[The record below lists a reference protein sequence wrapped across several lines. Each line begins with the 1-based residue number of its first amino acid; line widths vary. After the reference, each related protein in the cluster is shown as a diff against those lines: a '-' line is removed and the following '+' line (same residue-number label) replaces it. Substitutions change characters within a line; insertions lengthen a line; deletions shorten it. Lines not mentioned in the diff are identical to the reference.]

1 MHWEESSVKIDH
13 ATSLKEGDTYDEN
26 EAISL
31 EIPPNP
37 PWIPDNAETLAW
49 EQDRESQIQTM
60 RKDPTYKFVMLLSGF
75 TNEKISKYWTRNES
89 ASKRAQENPTCGLEP
104 EACNVN
110 GNANREAK
118 KYHDWYVNTSWADG
132 MIYLTPMVFAHM
144 EETLTA
150 LTQKFEH
157 LRMARLEHFIE
168 SPRVRSLFAR
178 LVAMCIRITDVLSGK
193 KYHLDSTYRRVHMER
208 QRLMNTFKR
217 IHLVKKDLTMT
228 EIQELANRNE
238 QWRLYVLQFKNESD
252 TSSLR
257 GYGLSNELVRLNQ
270 PTFQRYSENRLK
282 YLN

>member
-1 MHWEESSVKIDH
+1 MDWEESSVKIDH

-26 EAISL
+26 PWVSNYE
-31 EIPPNP
+31 PPNP

-49 EQDRESQIQTM
+49 EEERETQIKLM
-60 RKDPTYKFVMLLSGF
+60 RDDPTYKFVMLLSGF
-75 TNEKISKYWTRNES
+75 TNEKISKYWTRKES
-89 ASKRAQENPTCGLEP
+89 ASKGAQENPTCGLEP
-104 EACNVN
+104 EFACSISGQRNT
-110 GNANREAK
+110 EAK

-132 MIYLTPMVFAHM
+132 MTYLTPMVFAHM

-228 EIQELANRNE
+228 EIQLLREKWMMYE
-238 QWRLYVLQFKNESD
+238 LQFRDEYAMS
-252 TSSLR
+252 TPMRGLR
-257 GYGLSNELVRLNQ
+257 LSNQLVQLNQ
-270 PTFQRYSENRLK
+270 PTFQRYSDNRLK